1 MNCSNCNNKFTYW
14 DVFKKVNTSLTQEL
28 KCLKCG
34 RRLKLD
40 LKYGVYIRLIGV
52 IILLLV
58 SDTVLRLL
66 IFLIILFVYPLI
78 IWKFGTLNK
87 SILDVRSEELQNDIN
102 DKELKLSDNR
112 EENEII
118 SMRKIVSMKNTVFLI
133 YLLSLPYFLFL
144 VLKITS
150 MMMLSTELNIE
161 IQLAAL
167 HYVFFLYNQVFLIFL
182 FSPKLVYKLINY
194 TQHYIGYIIAWLFLS
209 FVLLNMLD
217 GMLQNLYKRNAFI
230 VLGIPLLLGVIAII
244 IQLLKNAKLKIINN
258 GKI

>member
-34 RRLKLD
+34 TRLTLD

-182 FSPKLVYKLINY
+182 FSPKLVYKLFNY

>member
-1 MNCSNCNNKFTYW
+1 MNCSNCNHRFSYW
-14 DVFKKVNTSLTQEL
+14 DVFKNVNTSLTREL
-28 KCLKCG
+28 KCNNCG
-34 RRLKLD
+34 TRLTPD

-133 YLLSLPYFLFL
+133 YFFSLPYVLYL
-144 VLKITS
+144 VLRITS
-150 MMMLSTELNIE
+150 TMMLSTELYIQ

-194 TQHYIGYIIAWLFLS
+194 TQHYIGYVIAWLFLS

>member
-14 DVFKKVNTSLTQEL
+14 DVFKNVNTSLTEEI
-28 KCLKCG
+28 KCFKCSKA
-34 RRLKLD
+34 LTLD

-52 IILLLV
+52 IVLLLV
-58 SDTVLRLL
+58 PNTVLRLL
-66 IFLIILFVYPLI
+66 VFLIILFGYPLI
-78 IWKFGTLNK
+78 IWRFGILNK
-87 SILDVRSEELQNDIN
+87 SIIDVRSEELQNDIN